1 MNSICV
7 SGKVRQRFRGLIFL
21 KRNSLLLLLL
31 IPAPKLYPQQPTDYA
46 IHANIIY
53 HFTKYIDW
61 PGNKKSGDFIIGVTG
76 DTPLY
81 DALKKN
87 IAGKMVGKQKIV
99 ITKISSSASSFDCHI
114 LFISEEESGSMK
126 KIISRTLGDPILLVS
141 EAEGLAHKGSCI
153 NFVIVSDHLKLE
165 FNKNSM
171 DQRNLS
177 IASELLQLGKIVD

>member
-1 MNSICV
+1 M
-7 SGKVRQRFRGLIFL
+7 FRGLTFL

-31 IPAPKLYPQQPTDYA
+31 LPAPKLFTQQPTDYA

-61 PGNKKSGDFIIGVTG
+61 PGNKKSGDFIIGVAG
-76 DTPLY
+76 DTPLF

-99 ITKISSSASSFDCHI
+99 IAKMSSSASSFPCHI
-114 LFISEEESGSMK
+114 LFISEDESGSLK
-126 KIISRTLGDPILLVS
+126 KIISRTSGDPVLLVS
-141 EAEGLAHKGSCI
+141 ETEGLAHKGSCI
-153 NFVIVSDHLKLE
+153 NFVIVSDRLKLE
-165 FNKNSM
+165 FNTNSM

-177 IASELLQLGKIVD
+177 IASDLLQLGKIVE